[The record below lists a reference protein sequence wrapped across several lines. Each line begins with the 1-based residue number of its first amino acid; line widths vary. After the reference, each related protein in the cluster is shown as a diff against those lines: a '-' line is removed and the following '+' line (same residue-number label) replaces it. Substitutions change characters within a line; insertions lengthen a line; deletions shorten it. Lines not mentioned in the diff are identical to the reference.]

1 MVLKSQKKS
10 FVYKPRTADQ
20 VKARA
25 TKFTSNFDSVFKPGF
40 DTFRPHDGDNLIR
53 YLPATWDDFDHYCYT
68 AYEHRYVGSK
78 NSCYLCPKKML
89 NKRCPFCEAEKEAL
103 EAGEKDEA
111 KQLGAKERAIAWV
124 LDRDADEAE
133 KPRLWDNS
141 RPEDSNIACLCI
153 NERTGDVLMIDHP
166 DNGFDVSFK
175 RKKGAGKLNIDYYGH
190 QIDRHESPICE
201 SERTQDAILDY
212 IEKHPVP
219 ECLQFY
225 DYDYLKGVLS
235 GTVAEK
241 DETLDAVDDEPPFDT
256 KSRGPRRDQEEVV
269 EEELDTTKPARTT
282 RRPSLA
288 ELEDEPEPVRTVVRS
303 RKPEPVDEEVNE
315 EMDED
320 TGEVIE
326 TRPSRQTVSRTA
338 TGGRS
343 RPVQVEVDEDPP
355 APARPQRA
363 SVRR

>member
-1 MVLKSQKKS
+1 MALKSQKKS

-25 TKFTSNFDSVFKPGF
+25 TKFTSNFDSVFKQGY

-103 EAGEKDEA
+103 EAGEKDES

-124 LDRDADEAE
+124 LDRDADDPE

-190 QIDRHESPICE
+190 QIDRHESPICQ
-201 SERTQDAILDY
+201 SERTQDEILDY

-219 ECLQFY
+219 ECLRFY
-225 DYDYLKGVLS
+225 DYDYLKGVLY
-235 GTVAEK
+235 GTVADK
-241 DETLDAVDDEPPFDT
+241 DEALDSVEEEPPFDT
-256 KSRGPRRDQEEVV
+256 KARGPRRDQEAV
-269 EEELDTTKPARTT
+269 EEEPVARPARST

-288 ELEDEPEPVRTVVRS
+288 DLEDEAPTPVRSARS
-303 RKPEPVDEEVNE
+303 NKPEPVDDETNEEV
-315 EMDED
+315 DED

-326 TRPSRQTVSRTA
+326 TPRSRQTAPRTA
-338 TGGRS
+338 TTGRQ
-343 RPVQVEVDEDPP
+343 RAIQAEVDEDLP
-355 APARPQRA
+355 APARTQRT